1 MPIAEG
7 SVSPPAPGRLTR
19 LAVALVRRRSLGE
32 VIYLVLFSGS
42 VIVWAAALCGYG
54 HTGPVHAQPAD
65 LAVPVK
71 VIATAGVIDV
81 RLPDSLLPPQDR
93 SDNNE
98 YLADVHQRE
107 GDASHD
113 DGDDHFQASP
123 LDPALAD
130 EHVA

>member
-7 SVSPPAPGRLTR
+7 SVSPPAPGRLSR
-19 LAVALVRRRSLGE
+19 LAVSLVRRRSLGE

-42 VIVWAAALCGYG
+42 VIIWAAALCGYG
-54 HTGPVHAQPAD
+54 HTGPVHARPAE

-71 VIATAGVIDV
+71 VIATTGVIDV
-81 RLPDSLLPPQDR
+81 RIPDSLLPPQDR
-93 SDNNE
+93 SDNDE